1 MTEPL
6 EIPIVEAE
14 ERVENKA
21 ETPEIQEADAGPYLD
36 IPIIPEEPEVIATRE
51 GIHERI
57 QAEMHHENKEAEVM
71 AKEMLEALPTWE

>member
-6 EIPIVEAE
+6 EIPRVEAE

-51 GIHERI
+51 GIYERI

-71 AKEMLEALPTWE
+71 AKEMLEALPTWD